1 MRGKETWSI
10 VLHSLCVTLPS
21 VRSGWD
27 KASSDLRS
35 HVVSS
40 KARETRARASEH
52 TDTSQPTPS
61 LLSRMS
67 RLIKGSAS
75 EPNAERLEGAAYS
88 SAEPTPKR
96 KYGFATSKL
105 ALQTDQGSENLFRY
119 RNFSSALVRSS
130 SPVREENQEG
140 AASGSASSTTSKK
153 QENDD
158 DDKKKTKAAAKK

>member
-1 MRGKETWSI
+1 MVDRPSF
-10 VLHSLCVTLPS
+10 VTRDSPS
-21 VRSGWD
+21 VPSVWD
-27 KASSDLRS
+27 KESSDLRS

-52 TDTSQPTPS
+52 TDTSQPIPS
-61 LLSRMS
+61 LLSRLSRMS

-75 EPNAERLEGAAYS
+75 EPNAERVEGAAYT
-88 SAEPTPKR
+88 SAEPTTKR